1 MTRQQFEVY
10 LLGMRIEIAPTKI
23 VGIVEIGPSS
33 FNEVENSG
41 AKFGDSMW
49 QKFIP
54 MVAGKGLSLERKMYG
69 VSWPADDQVPPQLI
83 NYFVGFEIEDG
94 ISTENFQEL
103 PLEGGAYFE
112 YVYKG
117 PIQEIDNGFMEAY
130 MNALPSSGLMSREG
144 QHLEIYPTDYDP
156 SASEITFQILIPV
169 D

>member
-69 VSWPADDQVPPQLI
+69 VSWPADDQFPPQLI
-83 NYFVGFEIEDG
+83 N
-94 ISTENFQEL
+94 
-103 PLEGGAYFE
+103 
-112 YVYKG
+112 
-117 PIQEIDNGFMEAY
+117 
-130 MNALPSSGLMSREG
+130 
-144 QHLEIYPTDYDP
+144 
-156 SASEITFQILIPV
+156 
-169 D
+169 